1 MTASLPEE
9 RTTPV
14 ERIEEDA
21 LVAGF
26 AAARTLRA
34 VEFAAF
40 VLIGLL
46 VCPPLAI
53 LVAVVVLPLLVIG
66 LVVALVG
73 AVLSVPYLLLHR
85 FRNPHGGHGAL
96 LRHRLRHAGRALAD
110 LAPHRI
116 VTEAKRSAR

>member
-14 ERIEEDA
+14 EKIEEDA

-26 AAARTLRA
+26 AAAGTLRA
-34 VEFAAF
+34 VEVAAF

-53 LVAVVVLPLLVIG
+53 LAAVVILPLLVIG

-73 AVLSVPYLLLHR
+73 AVLSVPYLLVHH
-85 FRNPHGGHGAL
+85 FRNPHAGHVSL
-96 LRHRLRHAGRALAD
+96 LAHRLRHAGRALWD

>member
-1 MTASLPEE
+1 VTASLPDD

-14 ERIEEDA
+14 EKIEEDA
-21 LVAGF
+21 LVAGL
-26 AAARTLRA
+26 AAAGTLRA
-34 VEFAAF
+34 VEVAAF

-53 LVAVVVLPLLVIG
+53 LAAVVVLPLLVMALAI
-66 LVVALVG
+66 ALVG
-73 AVLSVPYLLLHR
+73 AVLSVPYLLVHH

-96 LRHRLRHAGRALAD
+96 LKHRVRHAGRALAD

>member
-1 MTASLPEE
+1 VTASLPDD

-14 ERIEEDA
+14 EKIEEDA
-21 LVAGF
+21 LVAGL
-26 AAARTLRA
+26 AAAGTLRA
-34 VEFAAF
+34 VEVAAF

-66 LVVALVG
+66 LVLG
-73 AVLSVPYLLLHR
+73 LLAVVITTPYLLVHR
-85 FRNPHGGHGAL
+85 IRNPHGGHGAL
-96 LRHRLRHAGRALAD
+96 LKHRVRHAGRALAD

>member
-1 MTASLPEE
+1 VTASLPDE

-14 ERIEEDA
+14 EKIEEDA

-26 AAARTLRA
+26 AAAGTLRA
-34 VEFAAF
+34 VEVAAF
-40 VLIGLL
+40 LLIGLL

-53 LVAVVVLPLLVIG
+53 LAAVVVLPLLVIA

-73 AVLSVPYLLLHR
+73 AVLSVPYLLVHH

-96 LRHRLRHAGRALAD
+96 LKHRIRHAGRALGD

-116 VTEAKRSAR
+116 VTEAKRSPR